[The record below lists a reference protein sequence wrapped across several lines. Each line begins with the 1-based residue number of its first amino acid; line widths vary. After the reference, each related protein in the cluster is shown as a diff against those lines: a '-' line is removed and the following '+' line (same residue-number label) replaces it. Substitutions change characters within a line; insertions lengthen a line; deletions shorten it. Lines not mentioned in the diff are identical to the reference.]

1 MQGDISRQLESMRHV
16 ENGHSMEPPNP
27 FHRPSIAQGHI
38 ENNAAPLSPLELAQ
52 DDGRRPSF
60 AQRPVFTR
68 PSMPQRS
75 TTEVNRRFE
84 PMANGF
90 GRMSPPLRPTLI
102 DPSEG
107 RTNRI
112 PSIAEMA
119 PSDDL
124 LHPNAHLSPPGFP
137 RRHTFA
143 DIRPQPQ
150 TWPSSEHLNL
160 PQNNHQQ
167 QQGQG
172 VSPYASGQSSSN
184 FPSSPNY
191 PPPNGDTV
199 GEQQRLQD
207 SLARYQMP
215 APHAPQRNSHTPPV
229 MGGITLPA
237 LNGILE
243 APNTSYGNSN
253 GHAAPNGKQSNSTSY
268 SQPQSQPSQPQSSW
282 GPPRLPFKDV
292 FASNDSQTR
301 RSSMAH
307 LLNPADTAERSD
319 EDDVGPDELRKRKRI
334 A

>member
-16 ENGHSMEPPNP
+16 ENGHPMEPPNL
-27 FHRPSIAQGHI
+27 FHRPSVAQTHLD
-38 ENNAAPLSPLELAQ
+38 NNVLPLSPLELAQ

-60 AQRPVFTR
+60 AQRPIFTR

-75 TTEVNRRFE
+75 TTETNRRFE
-84 PMANGF
+84 PMANG
-90 GRMSPPLRPTLI
+90 RMSSPLRPTLI

-112 PSIAEMA
+112 PSIAEIA

-150 TWPSSEHLNL
+150 AWPSSEHLNL
-160 PQNNHQQ
+160 PQHNHHHQQ
-167 QQGQG
+167 QQQQG

-191 PPPNGDTV
+191 PPPNGNPV

-215 APHAPQRNSHTPPV
+215 APHAPQRNSNTPPV
-229 MGGITLPA
+229 MGSTTLPA
-237 LNGILE
+237 LNGIVE
-243 APNTSYGNSN
+243 APSNSYAS
-253 GHAAPNGKQSNSTSY
+253 GHASTNGNHNSTTPY
-268 SQPQSQPSQPQSSW
+268 SQPQPQPSHPQSSW

-292 FASNDSQTR
+292 FASNEPQTR

-319 EDDVGPDELRKRKRI
+319 EDDVGPDELRKRKRMG
-334 A
+334 